1 MANGWTNATV
11 SLLSYAIHLVFIEK
25 LTPPPLV
32 GGGRGEGVGGMLG
45 GSLYNLD
52 DRISAAH
59 GRQNYAVKAL

>member
-32 GGGRGEGVGGMLG
+32 GGGGGRGLGRG
-45 GSLYNLD
+45 GSPYDFD

-59 GRQNYAVKAL
+59 GRQNDLVKAF